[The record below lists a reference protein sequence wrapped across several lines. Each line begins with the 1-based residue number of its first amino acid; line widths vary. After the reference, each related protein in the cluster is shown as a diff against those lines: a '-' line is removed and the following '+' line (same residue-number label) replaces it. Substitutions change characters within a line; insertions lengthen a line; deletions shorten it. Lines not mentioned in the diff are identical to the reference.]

1 MATIHKRRLVSGNVV
16 WELCH
21 GSGRDRVRL
30 VAGKTRE
37 EAQETLNQFN
47 RQLALHGQAPSDDTV
62 AAILGQ
68 YFKYLEANRRAGT
81 RRRYTRVLQTFHR
94 RFLEPCFPAV
104 TRLRQ
109 ITPAHVE
116 EYKTRRAAGTLTD
129 VVDLDAD
136 AKEQALRAEVG
147 TPSGPNRKT
156 NAKFGFLGRKRFKP
170 VIAPRTIN
178 YELQVLRTFFRWCV
192 GRNYLSVNPATPV
205 ERLRIPKRAL
215 PKFLTT
221 EELTRLFAACPEWER
236 RLFMTILMTGMRRG
250 EVQHLTWADINFE
263 LGVILIQAKPQ
274 WHWTPKTDERV
285 IPISPTLRELLLH
298 HHACRR
304 DGELVF
310 PNRHG
315 NPDPHLLPK
324 LKKIGRKAG
333 LPHVTVHA
341 LRHSFGAHLRMAGV
355 NLSDIADLLGHKDL
369 ATTAIYAKVHQE
381 HLRTAIAKLT
391 PVVTVT
397 TPAPALPE
405 SSESA
410 SDAPMPVRA
419 LLKS

>member
-30 VAGKTRE
+30 MAGKTRE

-47 RQLALHGQAPSDDTV
+47 RQLVLHGHAPSDDTV
-62 AAILGQ
+62 ASILGQ
-68 YFKYLEANRRAGT
+68 YAKYLETNRRVGT
-81 RRRYTRVLQTFHR
+81 RRRYLRVLYTFHR
-94 RFLEPCFPAV
+94 RFLEPCFPSV

-129 VVDLDAD
+129 VVDPDAD
-136 AKEQALRAEVG
+136 ARDHALRAEMG
-147 TPSGPNRKT
+147 TRSGPNRRA
-156 NAKFGFLGRKRFKP
+156 NAKFGFLGRKRFKA

-192 GRNYLSVNPATPV
+192 GRNHLFVNPASPV

-221 EELTRLFAACPEWER
+221 EELKRLFAACPEWER
-236 RLFMTILMTGMRRG
+236 RLFLTILLTGMRRG
-250 EVQHLTWADINFE
+250 EVQHITWSDINFD
-263 LGVILIQAKPQ
+263 LGVIFIQAKPQ
-274 WHWTPKTDERV
+274 WSWTPKTDERV

-298 HHACRR
+298 HHAARR
-304 DGELVF
+304 DSDLVF

-324 LKKIGRKAG
+324 LKRVGRKAG
-333 LPHVTVHA
+333 LPNVTVHA

-369 ATTAIYAKVHQE
+369 ATTQIYAKVQQE
-381 HLRTAIAKLT
+381 HLRTAIGKLT
-391 PVVTVT
+391 PVALITSPT
-397 TPAPALPE
+397 PALPE
-405 SSESA
+405 A
-410 SDAPMPVRA
+410 TDVPSDPPTPVVG